1 MITSATT
8 STRPL
13 TRHTSMDSCAAP
25 ERDAAVAEPERPAP
39 GRLVVLGERQEL
51 KGRGPVEARVDITLD
66 PAVRHVATAES
77 HRCRLDVRFAAVV
90 EHDVQ
95 PFGPWLH
102 SRDHPGSVLDDDRNA
117 DTSLQEIALPI
128 LAQVT
133 AQVGQNAGMGDLHV
147 VVVPVSVPIDAEVGQ
162 RPALGQIFGHCTA
175 RARLSSHCCSIISP
189 LASARGAPQ
198 LALPSN
204 TTLA

>member
-13 TRHTSMDSCAAP
+13 TRH
-25 ERDAAVAEPERPAP
+25 
-39 GRLVVLGERQEL
+39 
-51 KGRGPVEARVDITLD
+51 
-66 PAVRHVATAES
+66 
-77 HRCRLDVRFAAVV
+77 
-90 EHDVQ
+90 
-95 PFGPWLH
+95 
-102 SRDHPGSVLDDDRNA
+102 HPGSVLDDDRNA
-117 DTSLQEIALPI
+117 DTSLQEITLPI

-147 VVVPVSVPIDAEVGQ
+147 VVVPVPVPIDAEVGQ
-162 RPALGQIFGHCTA
+162 RPALGQIFGHCNA
-175 RARLSSHCCSIISP
+175 RRALSSHRCSIISPLATRDHVNARLGRRTASPRTATRGAPQLALLFDHFTARLGARRASARTAFRSFHRSPRRAARRSSHCFSIISP